1 VHTVLASRRRSAGRY
16 AWPVTDTAPRERE
29 VSPAGGS
36 IDPAVTAIVLAAGA
50 GTRMKSARAKVL
62 HEIGG
67 RPLIAHALL
76 AVRGVGAATT
86 VTVVGHEREQ
96 VSAAI
101 ADLELGVVEAIQDEQ
116 RGTGHAVQIALEA
129 LGESPPLDGT
139 VLVTYG
145 DVPLLTSETLA
156 DLLEDHRSS
165 GQSVTVLTAEL
176 ADPDGY
182 GRIVR
187 DADGFVVAIR
197 EDRDADDVERA
208 ICEVNSGVVAVD
220 AKFLRGALARLAP
233 ANAQGELYLTDIVRL
248 AVEDGLPVGAH
259 VLEDVWQTQGVNDRA
274 QLARLGRELNRRL
287 TTHWMSEGV
296 SIVDPDTTW
305 IDSAVAL
312 APDVT
317 IHPGTQLLGATVVA
331 SGATIGPDTTLRNVE
346 VGAGATI
353 VRTHASDAVV
363 GAGATVGPFAYLR
376 PGTEIGA
383 DGKVGTFVEMKN
395 AQLGA
400 GAKVP
405 HLSYVGDAE
414 IGEGANVGAGTIVA
428 NYDGVRKHRTKV
440 GKHARTGS
448 NNVFVAPVT
457 IGDGAYTGGG
467 TVVREDV
474 PAGALATSAG
484 PQRTMEGW
492 VPANR
497 AGTAAADA
505 ADAVSEQKDDAGE

>member
-1 VHTVLASRRRSAGRY
+1 
-16 AWPVTDTAPRERE
+16 VTDRAARGT
-29 VSPAGGS
+29 
-36 IDPAVTAIVLAAGA
+36 IDSAVTAIVLAAGA
-50 GTRMKSARAKVL
+50 GTRMKSSRAKVL

-76 AVRGVGAATT
+76 AVRGVGAVTT

-101 ADLELGVVEAIQDEQ
+101 ADLDLGVVEAIQEEQ
-116 RGTGHAVQIALEA
+116 RGTGHAVQIALDA
-129 LGESPPLDGT
+129 LDGPPLDGT

-156 DLLEDHRSS
+156 ELIEDHRSS
-165 GQSVTVLTAEL
+165 GQSVTILSAEL
-176 ADPDGY
+176 DDPNGY
-182 GRIVR
+182 GRVVR

-197 EDRDADDVERA
+197 EDRDADDVERE
-208 ICEVNSGVVAVD
+208 IREVNSGVLAVD
-220 AKFLRGALARLAP
+220 AKFLRDAVTRLAP
-233 ANAQGELYLTDIVRL
+233 ANAQAELYLTDIVSL

-259 VLEDVWQTQGVNDRA
+259 VLEDVWQTEGVNDRA

-296 SIVDPDTTW
+296 TIVDPDTTW
-305 IDSAVAL
+305 IDSAVVL
-312 APDVT
+312 AADVT
-317 IHPGTQLLGATVVA
+317 LHPGTQLLGATVVA
-331 SGATIGPDTTLRNVE
+331 AGAAIGPDTTLRNVE
-346 VGAGATI
+346 VGAEATI

-363 GAGATVGPFAYLR
+363 GARATVGPFAYLR

-383 DGKVGTFVEMKN
+383 DGKVGTFVETKN
-395 AQLGA
+395 AQLGP

-428 NYDGVRKHRTKV
+428 NYDGVAKHRTTV

-467 TVVREDV
+467 TVVRDDV
-474 PAGALATSAG
+474 PPGALATSAG

-505 ADAVSEQKDDAGE
+505 AAAASDTPASEEKDDAGE

>member
-1 VHTVLASRRRSAGRY
+1 MTETVPGKPEVPPAAG
-16 AWPVTDTAPRERE
+16 P
-29 VSPAGGS
+29 
-36 IDPAVTAIVLAAGA
+36 IDPTVTAIVLAAGA
-50 GTRMKSARAKVL
+50 GTRMKSSRAKVL
-62 HEIGG
+62 HEIAG
-67 RPLIAHALL
+67 RPLITHALL
-76 AVRGVGAATT
+76 AVRGVGAGTT
-86 VTVVGHEREQ
+86 VAVVGHEREE
-96 VSAAI
+96 VSAVI
-101 ADLELGVVEAIQDEQ
+101 SGLGLGVVEAVQDEQ
-116 RGTGHAVQIALEA
+116 RGTGHAVQIALDA
-129 LGESPPLDGT
+129 LSENSAAGPLEGT

-156 DLLEDHRSS
+156 ALLEDHRAS
-165 GQSVTVLTAEL
+165 GQSVTILSAEVD
-176 ADPDGY
+176 DPSGY

-187 DADGFVVAIR
+187 DVDGFVVAIR
-197 EDRDADDVERA
+197 EDRDADDAERA
-208 ICEVNSGVVAVD
+208 IREVNSGVVAVD
-220 AKFLRGALARLAP
+220 AKFLRDAVTRLAP
-233 ANAQGELYLTDIVRL
+233 ANAQGELYLTDIVGL

-287 TTHWMSEGV
+287 TTHWMGEGV
-296 SIVDPDTTW
+296 TIIDPETTW
-305 IDSAVAL
+305 IDSAVVL

-317 IHPGTQLLGATVVA
+317 IHPGTQLLGATSVA
-331 SGATIGPDTTLRNVE
+331 SGASIGPDTTLRNVE
-346 VGAGATI
+346 VDSGATI
-353 VRTHASDAVV
+353 IRTHASDAVV

-383 DGKVGTFVEMKN
+383 AGKVGTFVETKN

-428 NYDGVRKHRTKV
+428 NYDGVEKHRTKV
-440 GKHARTGS
+440 GRHARTGS

-467 TVVREDV
+467 TVVRNDV
-474 PAGALATSAG
+474 PPGALATSAG

-492 VPANR
+492 VSANR
-497 AGTAAADA
+497 AGTAAATA
-505 ADAVSEQKDDAGE
+505 ADEALSEQKDDAGE